1 MVFLKIGGR
10 LSTRKIKAP
19 YFSFIGKYEE
29 VFFCSKRFVA
39 ARDPL
44 IQMAFYGRIRFP
56 LHVCALPL

>member
-1 MVFLKIGGR
+1 MVFLKIGGS

-44 IQMAFYGRIRFP
+44 IQPAF
-56 LHVCALPL
+56 LWQD